1 MDRRRYLVVAA
12 APLSSVAGC
21 SRASD
26 GDEGGE
32 STGITTPSTLAQ
44 PETTTPQN
52 TAGTTPSKNT
62 AETPQGAVQSYLT
75 AVFPGEVQ
83 TANALIHPDS
93 DVSEYTEEAAE
104 RNEALDLTIQ
114 SVETTD
120 ESEDTATV
128 SAVVTLD
135 TPDADEGVTRSQTYT
150 LQTEDGTWKIY
161 DAEDDE
167 AA

>member
-1 MDRRRYLVVAA
+1 
-12 APLSSVAGC
+12 
-21 SRASD
+21 
-26 GDEGGE
+26 
-32 STGITTPSTLAQ
+32 
-44 PETTTPQN
+44 
-52 TAGTTPSKNT
+52 
-62 AETPQGAVQSYLT
+62 
-75 AVFPGEVQ
+75 VQ